1 MDVYAAVM
9 FVNTAWCKGM
19 WAAVRLLGGI
29 VRYKLRI
36 CSDFRQRNVFEKN
49 CNTEAGAVYIKT
61 ETTKH
66 QINLWRILIWK
77 FRLRS
82 AL

>member
-1 MDVYAAVM
+1 MLVYAAVM
-9 FVNTAWCKGM
+9 LVGTAWCKGM
-19 WAAVRLLGGI
+19 WAAVRLFEGI

-36 CSDFRQRNVFEKN
+36 CSDYRQRKVFEKI

-66 QINLWRILIWK
+66 QINLWRI
-77 FRLRS
+77 
-82 AL
+82 